1 MQLTRFT
8 DYCLRVLMYL
18 SHKQEL
24 ATIAELAQAYHVSEN
39 HLMKVVNHLARMEYI
54 STFRGKGGGMRLARA
69 AAEINLARVI
79 EDCEP
84 SQGAVECMRD
94 GYDGDCPLMP
104 RCELRRALYGA
115 QRAFLDHLR
124 QFSLQEL
131 AANSGVQ
138 RMLIPESSAAAV
150 RH

>member
-24 ATIAELAQAYHVSEN
+24 VTIAELAQAYGISEN
-39 HLMKVVNHLARMEYI
+39 HLMKVVNHLARKHYI
-54 STFRGKGGGMRLARA
+54 QTFRGKGGGMRLARPA
-69 AAEINLARVI
+69 TKINLASVI

-84 SQGAVECMRD
+84 TQGAVECMRENND
-94 GYDGDCPLMP
+94 SNCPLLP
-104 RCELRRALYGA
+104 RCALRKALYGA

-124 QFSLQEL
+124 QFSLEDL
-131 AANSGVQ
+131 AANSAVQ
-138 RMLIPESSAAAV
+138 RVLIQEPRSANS
-150 RH
+150 

>member
-18 SHKQEL
+18 SHKEEL
-24 ATIAELAQAYHVSEN
+24 ATIAELAQAYSVSEN
-39 HLMKVVNHLARMEYI
+39 HLMKVVHHLARKKYI
-54 STFRGKGGGMRLARA
+54 ITLRGKGGGMRLARA
-69 AAEINLARVI
+69 AVDINLANVI

-84 SQGAVECMRD
+84 TQGAVECMREE
-94 GYDGDCPLMP
+94 YDGDCPLMS
-104 RCELRRALYGA
+104 RCELRKALYGA

-124 QFSLQEL
+124 QFSLQDL

-138 RMLIPESSAAAV
+138 RVLLQDLPVAAI

>member
-24 ATIAELAQAYHVSEN
+24 ATIAELAQAYRVSEN
-39 HLMKVVNHLARMEYI
+39 HLMKVVNHLARKEYI
-54 STFRGKGGGMRLARA
+54 ITFRGKGGGMRLARA
-69 AAEINLARVI
+69 AAEINLAAVI

-84 SQGAVECMRD
+84 TQGAVECMRD
-94 GYDGDCPLMP
+94 EKDSDCPLMP
-104 RCELRRALYGA
+104 RCELRKALYGA

-124 QFSLQEL
+124 QYSLQDL

-138 RMLIPESSAAAV
+138 RVLIRESLAANG
-150 RH
+150 

>member
-18 SHKQEL
+18 SHKEEL
-24 ATIAELAQAYHVSEN
+24 ATIAELAQAYRVSEN
-39 HLMKVVNHLARMEYI
+39 HLMKVVHHLARKEYI
-54 STFRGKGGGMRLARA
+54 ITLRGKGGGMRLARS
-69 AAEINLARVI
+69 AAEINLANVI

-84 SQGAVECMRD
+84 TQGAVECMRE

-104 RCELRRALYGA
+104 RCELRKALYGA

-124 QFSLQEL
+124 QFSLQDL

-138 RMLIPESSAAAV
+138 RVLLQDLPAAAT